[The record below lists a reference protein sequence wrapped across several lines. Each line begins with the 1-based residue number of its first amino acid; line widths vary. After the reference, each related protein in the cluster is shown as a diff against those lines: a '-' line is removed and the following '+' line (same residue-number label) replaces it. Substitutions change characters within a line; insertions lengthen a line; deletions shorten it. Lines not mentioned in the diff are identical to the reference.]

1 MQSVLAS
8 AGLISEYVLVLHSA
22 RFVSSFLLFQF
33 NFLNRLL
40 YFSHIL
46 EAFHL
51 KNNNKHRIN
60 FHILNKLHD
69 VEDSHPGFL
78 ARRFSFHRFY
88 QSQLP
93 YQATVT
99 ISS

>member
-1 MQSVLAS
+1 MLAS
-8 AGLISEYVLVLHSA
+8 AGLISEYVLVLRSA
-22 RFVSSFLLFQF
+22 RFVSSFLFFQL

-46 EAFHL
+46 EAFYL
-51 KNNNKHRIN
+51 INKNNTHQIN
-60 FHILNKLHD
+60 FHTLNKLHD

-78 ARRFSFHRFY
+78 ARRFSFYRFY
-88 QSQLP
+88 QSQMS
-93 YQATVT
+93 YEAAVT